1 MAIVQ
6 VQDEGR
12 IIVPE
17 PVRRAMGIE
26 TGTELVCIH
35 TEPSTFECHVLP
47 ALVGLR
53 VFLDAHTLHDQ
64 GMTQEEIDAAI
75 EEGMM
80 ADADAEYGDLLDR
93 AGTNV
98 TRGADGNL

>member
-1 MAIVQ
+1 MAIVR

-17 PVRRAMGIE
+17 PIRRAMGIE
-26 TGTELVCIH
+26 TGTELVCIQ
-35 TEPSTFECHVLP
+35 TGPSTFACHVLP

-53 VFLDAHTLHDQ
+53 AFIDAHTLHDR

-80 ADADAEYGDLLDR
+80 ADADAEYGDLFDR
-93 AGTNV
+93 ADAGVAHDT
-98 TRGADGNL
+98 GGGQ